1 MVATVCFT
9 LDWMQLFSLVII
21 VPPLSADG
29 QVDLVDHLNDIII
42 CETHI
47 DGGMK
52 DANPMDAVLFY
63 QTTDAVMGDRSFA
76 MPQQQVSSMLGT
88 VYQVSLKAFQ
98 LVVAML
104 IAGG

>member
-1 MVATVCFT
+1 
-9 LDWMQLFSLVII
+9 

-52 DANPMDAVLFY
+52 DANPMDAVQFY
-63 QTTDAVMGDRSFA
+63 QTTDAVMGDRSFT

-88 VYQVSLKAFQ
+88 VYQVSLKVLQ
-98 LVVAML
+98 LVVVAML
-104 IAGG
+104 IAGW